1 MQYIKKNKQSQVIF
15 KEDQSITVKAVSQ
28 DAIEITVEERQPKD
42 KKTIVWRKILR
53 RLVENILEEVCL
65 RLYSAIIEGR
75 GEEMVHTVNLLFDK
89 VTDALF
95 NEDFINSDWSD
106 IYYIYVLLVA
116 MRLYPLCKQ
125 LLGLLRLIL
134 LHNE

>member
-1 MQYIKKNKQSQVIF
+1 MRKYVAIIHEEKQILIV
-15 KEDQSITVKAVSQ
+15 EVVSQ

-65 RLYSAIIEGR
+65 RLYNAVIEGR

-95 NEDFINSDWSD
+95 NEDFINSDWCD

-134 LHNE
+134 LHK

>member
-1 MQYIKKNKQSQVIF
+1 MRRYVAIIHEEKQILIV
-15 KEDQSITVKAVSQ
+15 EVVSQ

-134 LHNE
+134 LHKE